1 MDDEAKAAQAG
12 KNKAFKIEHDRPG
25 CIGCGACAAI
35 FPERWAMN
43 EDGKSDVIGGK
54 RKGDG
59 TEELDIDEDEFGGNM
74 DAAKSCPVNV
84 IHLKKRETGEKLI

>member
-1 MDDEAKAAQAG
+1 
-12 KNKAFKIEHDRPG
+12 
-25 CIGCGACAAI
+25 
-35 FPERWAMN
+35 MN